1 MYNGGK
7 TRKTITRR
15 MRIAAFSGS
24 LYTDKEK
31 DCHISR
37 VVLVCHFFCICS
49 RTLDGFW
56 MKPEC
61 TGTAKG

>member
-37 VVLVCHFFCICS
+37 VVLVCHFLYLPTYTGWF
-49 RTLDGFW
+49 LD
-56 MKPEC
+56 E
-61 TGTAKG
+61 A

>member
-7 TRKTITRR
+7 TKTITRR

-31 DCHISR
+31 GLPHLESCACVIF
-37 VVLVCHFFCICS
+37 LYLLTYTGWF
-49 RTLDGFW
+49 LDEAF
-56 MKPEC
+56 MYSNC
-61 TGTAKG
+61 